1 MLTSILSTSISTV
14 FDKIFILENQVSI
27 WKEMLIVPFTKH
39 HLPSKRLKK
48 CQGNYILVIFIGVN
62 SNFKGEIVV
71 KCDLTSNIQ
80 Y

>member
-1 MLTSILSTSISTV
+1 
-14 FDKIFILENQVSI
+14 
-27 WKEMLIVPFTKH
+27 MLIVPFTKH

-62 SNFKGEIVV
+62 SNFKGEIVI